1 MQFFTDLFAYDFLQK
16 ALIVSV
22 LTGIISGV
30 IGSLVMLRGLALM
43 GDAISHAVV
52 PGVAV
57 SYLLGINFFWG
68 AIAAGLLSAFGV
80 GFIQNLSLIH
90 I

>member
-68 AIAAGLLSAFGV
+68 AIAAGLLSAFGGSSQMRV
-80 GFIQNLSLIH
+80 
-90 I
+90 